1 MRIVI
6 AFLTFFLAITAFSS
20 NAMCDTAMPTIAND
34 AFRLSF
40 DSSTGSISQITDVV
54 RGRELLAAE
63 SATSLWLIE
72 FVDGT
77 VIRPGEAKGFTWKPK
92 DNASRE
98 LVLKWF
104 DFDRPD
110 APELAVVAT
119 VMLDDHDA
127 ESRWRIEVNG
137 LSEQKVDSVSY
148 PRIGS
153 IKDRGGDTLAVPQWI
168 GEKTKFARQ
177 QLNSE
182 TGKGNK
188 RQWDYPGILS
198 MQFIT
203 FYSDDGAGL
212 LLSTN
217 DTQMLRKQF
226 AAFGDGAGGV
236 GLEVVHLVA
245 IEDERIERYEPSYE
259 VQLRVFDGDWYTAA
273 DHYRDWATKQWWASD
288 SRVRSGEVPSWVRD
302 TGIWVW
308 NRGRSPGVV
317 GPAIALQERTQL
329 PVSVFWHWWHGCAY
343 DVDFP
348 EYLPPREG
356 TQAFRAAVAEAESHG
371 IHSIVYM
378 NQRLWGMTAK
388 SWTDRNAAEFAVKQP
403 DGTIRPEVYNT
414 FVKAPCASMCIAT
427 PFWRETYADL
437 AEAAVSDL
445 GVAGIYMDQACS
457 SLSCYD
463 ASHGHPLGGGAY
475 WMNGFKTLQADIRD
489 RTKET
494 KAVALAGEGCGEAW
508 LPYLDIMLSL
518 QVSLERYDGS
528 GEWDPVPLFN
538 AVYHDCAVQFG
549 NYASLTYPPYDEL
562 WPAISAPEEPLA
574 LLDQKFA
581 TQFRLEQA
589 RSFVWGQQPT
599 LANFREEQLELRAK
613 EIDFVVRIAQL
624 RMAALIYL
632 RDGVFLRPPEI
643 NAPIA
648 EIPSSR
654 LSIYAGQQGGLQES
668 TKTVPLLLA
677 SAWLAPSGELGIA
690 VANIAEGPV
699 PLQVTLTQDNYPLPE
714 KGIVYRRTNQGR
726 QHLTSFAG
734 GTVTLDEVVEGEGL
748 RMYEIVG
755 DSNQE

>member
-6 AFLTFFLAITAFSS
+6 ATLTCVLAIIAFSS
-20 NAMCDTAMPTIAND
+20 IAMCETALPVISNA
-34 AFRLSF
+34 AFRLGF
-40 DSSTGSISQITDVV
+40 DPSTGSISRITDMF

-63 SATSLWLIE
+63 SVTPLWSIK

-77 VIRPGEAKGFTWKPK
+77 LIRPGEAKGFTWKPE
-92 DNASRE
+92 DNVSRE
-98 LVLKWF
+98 LVLKWY

-119 VMLDDHDA
+119 VMLDDHEA
-127 ESRWRIEVNG
+127 VSRWRIEVTG
-137 LSEQKVDSVSY
+137 LGSQKVDSVSY

-153 IKDRGGDTLAVPQWI
+153 IKDHGGDTMAVPYWI

-177 QLNSE
+177 QLNSA
-182 TGKGNK
+182 TGKGN
-188 RQWDYPGILS
+188 RQQWDYPGTLS

-203 FYSDDGAGL
+203 FYADNGAGL

-236 GLEVVHLVA
+236 GLEAVHLAA
-245 IEDERIERYEPSYE
+245 IADEKTVRYEPPYD
-259 VQLRVFDGDWYTAA
+259 VQLRLFEGDWYTAA
-273 DHYRDWATKQWWASD
+273 DHYRNWANQQWWVND
-288 SRVRSGEVPSWVRD
+288 SRVRSGETPAWVRD
-302 TGIWVW
+302 TGLWVW

-317 GPAIALQERTQL
+317 EPAIALQERAQL
-329 PVSVFWHWWHGCAY
+329 PVSVFWHWWHGCSY
-343 DVDFP
+343 DVGFP

-356 TQAFRAAVAEAESHG
+356 TQAFRAAVAEAESHD
-371 IHSIVYM
+371 IHAIVYM
-378 NQRLWGMTAK
+378 NQRLWGMTTK

-403 DGTIRPEVYNT
+403 DGTIHPEVYNT

-427 PFWRETYADL
+427 PFWRETYAEL
-437 AEAAVSDL
+437 AEAAVCDL
-445 GVAGIYMDQACS
+445 GVAGVYMDQACS

-463 ASHGHPLGGGAY
+463 PSHGHPLGGGSY
-475 WMNGFKTLQADIRD
+475 WMNGFKTLQADIRE
-489 RTKET
+489 RTKGT

-508 LPYLDIMLSL
+508 LPYLDMMLSL
-518 QVSLERYDGS
+518 QVSLERYHGS

-538 AVYHDCAVQFG
+538 TVYHDCAIQFG
-549 NYASLTYPPYDEL
+549 NYASLTYPPYDDL
-562 WPAISAPEEPLA
+562 WPAASAPKEPLA

-589 RSFVWGQQPT
+589 RSFVWGQQPA

-624 RMAALIYL
+624 RMAALSFL

-643 NAPIA
+643 NASLA

-654 LSIYAGQQGGLQES
+654 LSIYAGQQGGVQES
-668 TKTVPLLLA
+668 TQTVPMMMA
-677 SAWLAPSGELGIA
+677 SAWQAPNGEIGIA
-690 VANIAEGPV
+690 VANIAEGPL
-699 PLQVTLTQDNYPLPE
+699 PLKVTLTQENYPLPE
-714 KGIVYRRTNQGR
+714 KGTVYRRTDQGR
-726 QHLTSFAG
+726 QRTMSFAD
-734 GTVTLDEVVEGEGL
+734 GTVTLDEVLEGEGL

-755 DSNQE
+755 DSN

>member
-1 MRIVI
+1 MI
-6 AFLTFFLAITAFSS
+6 ATSTFFLAIVAFSS
-20 NAMCDTAMPTIAND
+20 NAMCETAMPTISNGV
-34 AFRLSF
+34 FRLGF
-40 DSSTGSISQITDVV
+40 DSSTGSISRITDVV
-54 RGRELLAAE
+54 RGRELLDSE
-63 SATSLWLIE
+63 SATPLWLIN

-77 VIRPGEAKGFTWKPK
+77 VIRPGEANGFTWKPE
-92 DNASRE
+92 NNSSRE
-98 LVLKWF
+98 LILKWS

-119 VMLDDHDA
+119 VILDAHEA
-127 ESRWRIEVNG
+127 VSRWRIEVNG
-137 LSEQKVDSVSY
+137 LGVRKVNSVSY

-153 IKDRGGDTLAVPQWI
+153 IKDQGGDTLAVPRWI

-177 QLNSE
+177 QLNSAA
-182 TGKGNK
+182 GKGK
-188 RQWDYPGILS
+188 RRQWGYPGILS

-203 FYSDDGAGL
+203 FYADDGAGL

-217 DTQMLRKQF
+217 DTQLLRKQF

-236 GLEVVHLVA
+236 GLETVHLVA
-245 IEDERIERYEPSYE
+245 IDEEKVERYEPPYE
-259 VQLRVFDGDWYTAA
+259 VQLRLFDGDWYTAA
-273 DHYRDWATKQWWASD
+273 DHYRNWANKQWWVRD
-288 SRVRSGEVPSWVRD
+288 SRVRRGETPSWVRD

-343 DVDFP
+343 DVGFP

-356 TQAFRAAVAEAESHG
+356 TRAFRAAVADAESHD

-378 NQRLWGMTAK
+378 NQRLWGMTTK
-388 SWTDRNAAEFAVKQP
+388 SWADRNAAEFAVKQP

-414 FVKAPCASMCIAT
+414 FVKATCASMCIAT
-427 PFWRETYADL
+427 PFWRETYAEL
-437 AEAAVSDL
+437 AEAAVCDL

-463 ASHGHPLGGGAY
+463 PSHGHPLGGGAY

-489 RTKET
+489 RTKGT

-508 LPYLDIMLSL
+508 LPYLDMMLSL

-528 GEWDPVPLFN
+528 GQWDPVPLFN
-538 AVYHDCAVQFG
+538 AVYHDCAIQFG
-549 NYASLTYPPYDEL
+549 NYASLTHPPYDDL
-562 WPAISAPEEPLA
+562 WPADTAPKEPLA

-599 LANFREEQLELRAK
+599 LANFQEEQLGLRAN
-613 EIDFVVRIAQL
+613 EIDFVVRMAKL

-643 NAPIA
+643 NAPMA
-648 EIPSSR
+648 DIPSSR
-654 LSIYAGQQGGLQES
+654 LSIYAGQHGGVQES
-668 TKTVPLLLA
+668 TKTVSLMLA
-677 SAWLAPSGELGIA
+677 NAWLAPNGEIGIA
-690 VANIAEGPV
+690 VANIAEGPLRLKV
-699 PLQVTLTQDNYPLPE
+699 ELTQDEYPLPE
-714 KGIVYRRTNQGR
+714 KGVVYRRTHQGR
-726 QHLTSFAG
+726 ERLTSFSG
-734 GTVTLDEVVEGEGL
+734 GSVALDEVLEGEGL

-755 DSNQE
+755 ESNQE